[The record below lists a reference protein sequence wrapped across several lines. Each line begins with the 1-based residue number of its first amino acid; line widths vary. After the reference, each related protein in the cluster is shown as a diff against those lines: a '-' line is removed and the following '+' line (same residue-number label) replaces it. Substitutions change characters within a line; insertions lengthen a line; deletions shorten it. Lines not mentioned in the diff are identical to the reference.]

1 MNNLLRYSQ
10 VQSLV
15 VGMDKYNLTWHSYP
29 NHLRDMMQEMMI
41 SLDFADVTLVSDD
54 KQAFKA
60 HRNILS
66 ACSPMFRNIL
76 KMQSDCNHPVL
87 YLRGIEYSVI
97 ESILQFIYLG
107 EAKLY
112 EEKMYEF
119 LSAAKNLEIRELSKQ
134 SEESKPQSDTK
145 LNEHQGATTIA
156 ENENNFIDGGAYGFT
171 VEDSVPKVVKTEEKI
186 NKMQGSKFQC
196 PQCEKLFSSKAN
208 VQQHIKSAHEG
219 VKNVCNQCDNLYA
232 DLGTLRTHIR
242 SVHEGIKY
250 PCNQCDQHFTQLGTL
265 RTHIQSIHE
274 GIKYDCNQCDYQAKE
289 KNALKKHISY
299 RHEGVS
305 YSCDKCNHQAATQ
318 GNLNTHIKRKHL

>member
-1 MNNLLRYSQ
+1 
-10 VQSLV
+10 
-15 VGMDKYNLTWHSYP
+15 MDKYNLTWQSYP
-29 NHLRDMMQEMMI
+29 DHLKDMMQEMMI

-54 KQAFKA
+54 KQAIKA

-66 ACSPMFRNIL
+66 ACSPVFRNIL

-87 YLRGIEYSVI
+87 YLRGIQHSVI

-119 LSAAKNLEIRELSKQ
+119 LSAAKNLEIRELSKP
-134 SEESKPQSDTK
+134 SEERKPQSDTK
-145 LNEHQGATTIA
+145 FNEHQGVTTDVA
-156 ENENNFIDGGAYGFT
+156 DNEDNLIDGGAYGFT
-171 VEDSVPKVVKTEEKI
+171 DSVVKTEEKS

-196 PQCEKLFSSKAN
+196 PKCEKLFSCKAA

-219 VKNVCNQCDNLYA
+219 VKYVCNQCDNLYA
-232 DLGTLRTHIR
+232 DQGTLRTHIR

-274 GIKYDCNQCDYQAKE
+274 GIKYNCNQCDHQAKE
-289 KNALKKHISY
+289 KGALKKHISY

-305 YSCDKCNHQAATQ
+305 YSCDKCDHQATTQ
-318 GNLNTHIKRKHL
+318 GNLKKHIKKKHL